1 MSVVKITNVNI
12 LEPESHFLASY
23 KFEITFECLS
33 QLDDDLEF
41 KLIYVSSPENKK
53 LDQELD
59 SLLVGP
65 VPVGVN
71 KFVFEADAP
80 KVDRIPKED
89 IVGVTVIL
97 LSCSYKEKE
106 FVRIGY
112 YVDNMYTDEELQ
124 ANPPETPLL
133 DKIFRRIL
141 ADKPRVTRFPINWDD
156 PHKIEEVPAQKVD
169 GEMDQEMDGEPF
181 EKDDIVGGEDDDE
194 EEDDDDEEE
203 AEDDNEDINA
213 EIDLDMMADQ
223 DEAEILSDDDDD
235 EGADEEDDDATMAT
249 DDVVSNSNQFVGS
262 AIPQAAVPNA
272 SGMDVE

>member
-89 IVGVTVIL
+89 IIGVTVIL

-124 ANPPETPLL
+124 ANPPESPLL
-133 DKIFRRIL
+133 DRIFRRIL

-156 PHKIEEVPAQKVD
+156 PHKIEDVPAQKVD
-169 GEMDQEMDGEPF
+169 
-181 EKDDIVGGEDDDE
+181 
-194 EEDDDDEEE
+194 
-203 AEDDNEDINA
+203 
-213 EIDLDMMADQ
+213 
-223 DEAEILSDDDDD
+223 
-235 EGADEEDDDATMAT
+235 
-249 DDVVSNSNQFVGS
+249 
-262 AIPQAAVPNA
+262 
-272 SGMDVE
+272 